1 MVKNGVLMTFL
12 CQLLA
17 LVSGGGTFSL
27 VLNLSVDWDLG
38 VSAKSPMHEPLL
50 FCINR
55 GGGIQYRSLGDPVIE
70 KEKCI

>member
-27 VLNLSVDWDLG
+27 VLNLSVD
-38 VSAKSPMHEPLL
+38 
-50 FCINR
+50 
-55 GGGIQYRSLGDPVIE
+55 
-70 KEKCI
+70 